1 MKNTHNRKN
10 TIFIRVDSGQKI
22 GYGHLIRCMALGDK
36 LKKNWHVIFVTSN
49 IKGNITSI
57 VKNNFQVIQLKTAYG
72 DLSKVIIKDDAI
84 ETVQTIKKFGNKN
97 SFLIVDNYKL
107 SQRWESIV
115 KPYVKRLIVIDDL
128 MNRKH
133 NCDLIIDQNLHTRM
147 NSLYTKSIPKNC
159 TKLLGPYYA
168 ILRNQFITQRKYA
181 KIRSLPIKN
190 ILISFGGSDN
200 ENYTLHALAS
210 LKKLNSD
217 VNVNVVIGTANMNK
231 KTIKNFCKK
240 NLNFNYFEQVE
251 NMAKLMKIADLC
263 IGSSGTTTWER
274 CCLGLPAIVAVASN
288 DQKDIANA
296 VSNNKCIINL
306 GKIKKSDNVN
316 YVRLMKNLK
325 NSELQNMSR
334 NCMKL
339 VDGKGAARISKYI
352 FSMMKGD

>member
-1 MKNTHNRKN
+1 MKIDKKI
-10 TIFIRVDSGQKI
+10 IFIRVDSSTKI
-22 GYGHLIRCMALGDK
+22 GYGHLIRCLALADT
-36 LKKNWHVIFVTSN
+36 LKKSFKINFICTN
-49 IKGNITSI
+49 LNGNLISQICKKKFEVFRFNTKSQRI
-57 VKNNFQVIQLKTAYG
+57 NVKKDAEKTI
-72 DLSKVIIKDDAI
+72 SIIKKHRN
-84 ETVQTIKKFGNKN
+84 KK
-97 SFLIVDNYKL
+97 SLLILDSYIL
-107 SQRWESIV
+107 SQEWENRV
-115 KPYVKRLIVIDDL
+115 RPYVKRLIVIDDL
-128 MNRKH
+128 MDRKH
-133 NCDLIIDQNLHTRM
+133 SCDLIIDQNLHTRM

-159 TKLLGPYYA
+159 TKLLGPDYA

-200 ENYTLHALAS
+200 ENHTLHALVS

-274 CCLGLPAIVAVASN
+274 CCLGLPAIVTVASN

-306 GKIKKSDNVN
+306 GKIKKSDKVN
-316 YVRLMKNLK
+316 CIRLIKNLK
-325 NSELQNMSR
+325 NSDLQNMSK

-339 VDGKGAARISKYI
+339 VDGKGAARLSKYI
-352 FSMMKGD
+352 FSMIKSD

>member
-1 MKNTHNRKN
+1 MKIDKKI
-10 TIFIRVDSGQKI
+10 IFIRVDSSTKV
-22 GYGHLIRCMALGDK
+22 GYGHLIRCLALADT
-36 LKKNWHVIFVTSN
+36 LKKSFKINFICTN
-49 IKGNITSI
+49 LNGNLISQICKKKFEVFRFNTKSQRI
-57 VKNNFQVIQLKTAYG
+57 NVKKDAEKTI
-72 DLSKVIIKDDAI
+72 SIIKKHRN
-84 ETVQTIKKFGNKN
+84 KK
-97 SFLIVDNYKL
+97 SLLILDSYIL
-107 SQRWESIV
+107 SQEWENRV

-128 MNRKH
+128 MDRKH
-133 NCDLIIDQNLHTRM
+133 SCDLIIDQNLHTQM
-147 NSLYTKSIPKNC
+147 NSLYTKSVPKNC
-159 TKLLGPYYA
+159 VKLLGPDYA
-168 ILRNQFITQRKYA
+168 ILRNQFIAQRKYA

-190 ILISFGGSDN
+190 ILVSFGGTDN
-200 ENYTLHALAS
+200 ENHTLHALTS

-274 CCLGLPAIVAVASN
+274 CCLGLPAIVVVASN
-288 DQKDIANA
+288 DQKDIASA

-306 GKIKKSDNVN
+306 GKIKKSGKVN
-316 YVRLMKNLK
+316 YIHLIKNLK
-325 NSELQNMSR
+325 NSDLQNMSK

-352 FSMMKGD
+352 FSMIKSD